1 MAIIATAIIF
11 TIIGVAVGCIAGA
24 MSKEALKAE
33 YYNMGFDDGVD
44 FVVGETSRMV
54 DRLADTKE
62 IGEG

>member
-1 MAIIATAIIF
+1 MEIIATAIIF

-24 MSKEALKAE
+24 VGRDSLKTE

-62 IGEG
+62 TGEG